1 MSECE
6 IEWEKFKNLVLNYI
20 ASFLTNEIMNLESIT
35 NGYKV
40 DKEKLLGVIRK
51 ELDNLNED
59 KKDLIIKIFKKETRK
74 VIDKIEK
81 IFIIGNF
88 EVKTP
93 FK

>member
-59 KKDLIIKIFKKETRK
+59 KKDLIIKIFKKETKK

>member
-40 DKEKLLGVIRK
+40 DKEKLLGVVRK

-81 IFIIGNF
+81 TFIIGNF